1 MAMHKHWLAG
11 ALLGLGMLASA
22 APAAAQ
28 GGGSEA
34 LAQAYKQEFSFL
46 AAQRRELRERLEQ
59 YRERA
64 ASEARSA
71 RQRLEGLRAELAAVN
86 QQQQQA
92 RQQLQ
97 NLQRQLRTRQDNR
110 QIVDGTLS
118 QADASL
124 GEYGLSFLASEDQ
137 PAATPAEQA
146 NPQDEA
152 GAADAQADT
161 EGAAASRAEADAE
174 ENVAGGADA
183 PGEPALAARIT
194 RMFEAGDTLIDR
206 LASVRSESGT
216 FFLPDGTE
224 AEGTIVHFGG
234 VASYGISDQRAGALA
249 PAGGGRLKIWPS
261 SDGYMA
267 RALQQGSLPPSL
279 DIFLYESLAE
289 NVSPQSDETL
299 LEHVDSG
306 GPIGWII
313 IGLGGL
319 AALLVLLRALFLLV
333 AGGSAGRV
341 ESEVGDLVR
350 QGKLPQAQERVARM
364 RGSAARV
371 VATAVRNLKRDRQH
385 LEDLIAESIL
395 HESGR
400 LNRFGAAIL
409 VIAAVAPLL
418 GLLGTV
424 TGMIATFEVI
434 TEHGTGDPKLLSG
447 GISTALVTTELG
459 LAVAI
464 PTVILGNLLSSWAE
478 RVKDEMERAALRV
491 SNLAVE
497 PAEPKVAGA

>member
-11 ALLGLGMLASA
+11 VVLGLGTLVCA

-28 GGGSEA
+28 SSGSDA

-46 AAQRRELRERLEQ
+46 AAQRRELRNRVEQ

-71 RQRLEGLRAELAAVN
+71 RNRLEGLRSELAAVN

-137 PAATPAEQA
+137 AAATTAEQG
-146 NPQDEA
+146 NPQDDGTAAAADGA
-152 GAADAQADT
+152 GADT
-161 EGAAASRAEADAE
+161 PAA
-174 ENVAGGADA
+174 
-183 PGEPALAARIT
+183 PPLTARIT

-206 LASVRSESGT
+206 LASVRSEPGT

-234 VASYGISDQRAGALA
+234 VASYGISDPRAGVLA
-249 PAGGGRLKIWPS
+249 PAGGGRLKIWPLA
-261 SDGYMA
+261 DGETA
-267 RALQQGSLPPSL
+267 RALQQGNLPPSL

-319 AALLVLLRALFLLV
+319 AGLLVLLRALFLMV
-333 AGGSAGRV
+333 AGGTAGRV
-341 ESEVGDLVR
+341 EREVGDLVS
-350 QGKLPQAQERVARM
+350 QGKLSEAQERVARM

-434 TEHGTGDPKLLSG
+434 TEHGTGDPRLLSG

-497 PAEPKVAGA
+497 PAEPAAAVS